1 MGFQTRILLALV
13 AVGLLPALLLSILS
27 FRANR
32 EELLRTVGGA
42 QRQVAEEAARYAGRT
57 IVHSVEGLRLSVEYI
72 PFQQLSR
79 EDLTRVLNIPFRQLP
94 TLGVMAVLDEEA
106 NAVVRPLVRLTPP
119 RAELDMFATQI
130 PFARAIQKGIA
141 VGPPYRNGS
150 GAARLAVA
158 VRIGAAEAE
167 EERGGP
173 RVVAAEVLLAE
184 LNRRLSDLA
193 ANGRYAA
200 LTGPDG
206 VPVMEAGVAAGRG
219 SAERELAA
227 TAIASR
233 TSAVRALEG
242 EDGTEWLSAAAPVP
256 ELGLGVVVS
265 QPGSQA
271 FRAADRVRRYT
282 IYWAA
287 VALLLTV
294 VLGVVLARG
303 MSRPVGALTRAAK
316 ELGRGELEHR
326 ADITASGEVGVLAR
340 AFNQMA
346 DEINRRDREIRDWN
360 EELQKRVEQ
369 KTTEL
374 REALDQVE
382 RSRRLAGLASL
393 GAGMAHELNNPL
405 TTITGLI
412 TLVRDDLGK
421 NSPHS
426 AALGLV
432 LADADRIASI
442 VGTFRKLAEQEA
454 GERRN
459 LHLGRTLDHVLTELG
474 PELERQKVRVR
485 RDVSLEV
492 PEVVGD
498 AGELEEALRHVTRNA
513 IQAMP
518 NGGELGAQLRQTE
531 QGAVRLTVSDTGV
544 GIPADIRERVFDP
557 FFTTKREGAR
567 AGLGLT
573 LTYRIVEAHHGK
585 MWIDSE
591 VGLGTRVTILLPA
604 ASGGAHLR

>member
-13 AVGLLPALLLSILS
+13 AVGLLPALLLSVLS

-42 QRQVAEEAARYAGRT
+42 QRRVAEEAAGYAGRT
-57 IVHSVEGLRLSVEYI
+57 IVQSVEGLRLAVEYI
-72 PFQQLSR
+72 PFDQLAGD
-79 EDLTRVLNIPFRQLP
+79 DLTKVLEIPFRQLP
-94 TLGVMAVLDEEA
+94 ALGAVAVLDSA
-106 NAVVRPLVRLTPP
+106 GNAVVPPLVRMERP
-119 RAELDMFATQI
+119 RAELDAFATRI
-130 PFARAIQKGIA
+130 PFEHAVQKGLA
-141 VGPPYRNGS
+141 VGVPYRNGS
-150 GAARLAVA
+150 GPSLIPVA
-158 VRIGAAEAE
+158 VRIGGMSAQPGA
-167 EERGGP
+167 P
-173 RVVAAEVLLAE
+173 RVVAAEVALDE
-184 LNRRLSDLA
+184 VNRRLSDLA
-193 ANGRYAA
+193 ADGRYAA
-200 LTGPDG
+200 LIAPDG
-206 VPVMEAGVAAGRG
+206 TPVLEAGETAGRG
-219 SAERELAA
+219 AAERELAA
-227 TAIASR
+227 AALSSR
-233 TSAVRALEG
+233 AATVRALET

-256 ELGLGVVVS
+256 ELGWGVVVS
-265 QPGSQA
+265 QPGSEA

-282 IYWAA
+282 VYWAV
-287 VALLLTV
+287 VALLLTL
-294 VLGVVLARG
+294 VLGAVLARS

-316 ELGRGELEHR
+316 GLGRGELEHR
-326 ADITASGEVGVLAR
+326 ADVTASGEVGVLAR

-346 DEINRRDREIRDWN
+346 DEINRRDREIREWN

-369 KTTEL
+369 KTKEL

-382 RSRRLAGLASL
+382 RSRRLAGLASM

-421 NSPHS
+421 DSVHA
-426 AALGLV
+426 AALNLV

-442 VGTFRKLAEQEA
+442 VGTFRRLAEQEA

-459 LHLGRTLDHVLTELG
+459 LDLSRTLNQVLTELQ
-474 PELERQKVRVR
+474 PELERQNVKVR
-485 RDVSLEV
+485 RDLAEV

-513 IQAMP
+513 LQAMP
-518 NGGELGAQLRQTE
+518 TGGELSAQLRQTE
-531 QGAVRLTVSDTGV
+531 QGAIRLTVSDTGV
-544 GIPADIRERVFDP
+544 GIPAEIRERVFDP

-573 LTYRIVEAHHGK
+573 LTYRIVQSHHGK

-591 VGLGTRVTILLPA
+591 VGLGTRVHILLPA

>member
-57 IVHSVEGLRLSVEYI
+57 IVQSVEGLRLSVEYI
-72 PFQQLSR
+72 PFNQLSG
-79 EDLTRVLNIPFRQLP
+79 EDLTRVLDIPFRQLP
-94 TLGVMAVLDEEA
+94 SLGAVAVLDAEGD
-106 NAVVRPLVRLTPP
+106 AVVPPLVRVERP
-119 RAELDMFATQI
+119 RGELDAFASRI
-130 PFARAIQKGIA
+130 PFLRAVQKGLA
-141 VGPPYRNGS
+141 VGSPYRNGS
-150 GAARLAVA
+150 GPSQIAVA
-158 VRIGAAEAE
+158 VRIGGASTEPGA
-167 EERGGP
+167 P
-173 RVVAAEVLLAE
+173 RVVAAELSLAE
-184 LNRRLSDLA
+184 LTRRFSDLA
-193 ANGRYAA
+193 AEGRYAA
-200 LTGPDG
+200 LIGPDG
-206 VPVMEAGVAAGRG
+206 TPVLEAGITAGRG
-219 SAERELAA
+219 AAERELAA
-227 TAIASR
+227 AALSSR
-233 TSAVRALEG
+233 TSVVRAVES

-256 ELGLGVVVS
+256 ELGWGVVVS
-265 QPGSQA
+265 QPGSEA

-282 IYWAA
+282 VYWAV

-294 VLGVVLARG
+294 VLGAVVARS

-316 ELGRGELEHR
+316 ELGRGELDHR
-326 ADITASGEVGVLAR
+326 ADVTASGEVGVLAR

-346 DEINRRDREIRDWN
+346 DEINRRDREIREWN

-369 KTTEL
+369 KTNEL

-405 TTITGLI
+405 TTITGMI
-412 TLVRDDLGK
+412 TLVRDDLGRD
-421 NSPHS
+421 S
-426 AALGLV
+426 AHAQALNLV
-432 LADADRIASI
+432 LVDADRIASI

-459 LHLGRTLDHVLTELG
+459 LDLSHTLDHVLSELG
-474 PELERQKVRVR
+474 PELERQNVRVT
-485 RDVSLEV
+485 RDLAEV

-513 IQAMP
+513 LQAMP
-518 NGGELGAQLRQTE
+518 GGGELGAQLRQTE
-531 QGAVRLTVSDTGV
+531 QGAIRLTVSDTGV
-544 GIPADIRERVFDP
+544 GIPAEIRERVFDP

-573 LTYRIVEAHHGK
+573 LTYRIVQSHHGK